1 MIIKFFKQR
10 ENFCLAPAS
19 TAKQG
24 LNPDSLDKKNQ
35 CLGELQ
41 MVVCSEHSGM
51 EEKLNYISTETQ
63 EMHSALIG
71 SDMSSG
77 LVKKVAEMD
86 AKIDL
91 FIAEQR
97 TQRDLEEQ
105 KRKEKSQVLKGLA
118 AIGATVATIITA
130 VAAWVRGL

>member
-1 MIIKFFKQR
+1 MDTCPQ
-10 ENFCLAPAS
+10 
-19 TAKQG
+19 
-24 LNPDSLDKKNQ
+24 
-35 CLGELQ
+35 
-41 MVVCSEHSGM
+41 HSGV
-51 EEKLNYISTETQ
+51 EEKLTHISKETE

-77 LVKKVAEMD
+77 LVKKVSDMD

-105 KRKEKSQVLKGLA
+105 KRKEKSQVLKGVA
-118 AIGATVATIITA
+118 AIGAAVATIITA
-130 VAAWVRGL
+130 VAAWFRGL